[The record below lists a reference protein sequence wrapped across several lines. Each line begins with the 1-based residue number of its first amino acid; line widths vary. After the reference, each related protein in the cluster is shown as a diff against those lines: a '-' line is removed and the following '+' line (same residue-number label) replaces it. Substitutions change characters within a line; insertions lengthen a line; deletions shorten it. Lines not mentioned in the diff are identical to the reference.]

1 MGYIVTTRD
10 NITINGVSAR
20 YVGLCANMPQPVPP
34 AKQRYTAYN
43 VGGDTDFV
51 DVDDSY
57 ENVSYTVSLRRLLQ
71 PQDLRGG
78 DVYAWLAG
86 ANRLELTRNPG
97 RYYRVQAVDA
107 VDPTAPEQLRGQEVG
122 FRITFLLAP
131 FAYHT
136 ENTPVTMGLDP
147 EIINPGTRYSRP
159 LYKITHSGTGCNL
172 VVNGEILTVKPW
184 TSKNGLTTLPPSPIW
199 IDAERMVAYTIS
211 GTDMINATK
220 YTDGAFPFLNPGR
233 NTAYTTGDSLEITG
247 NWRDY

>member
-20 YVGLCANMPQPVPP
+20 SVGLCMDMPQPVPP

-57 ENVSYTVSLRRLLQ
+57 DNVSYTVSLRRLLQ

-97 RYYRVQAVDA
+97 RYYRIKVVDA
-107 VDPTAPEQLRGQEVG
+107 VEPTAPEQLRGQEVG
-122 FRITFLLAP
+122 FRVTFLLAP

-147 EIINPGTRYSRP
+147 VITNPGTRYSRP
-159 LYKITHSGTGCNL
+159 LYKITHSGACQL
-172 VVNGEILTVKPW
+172 VVNNQHLKIYSTA
-184 TSKNGLTTLPPSPIW
+184 PSPIF
-199 IDAERMVAYTIS
+199 IDAEKMFAYSSTNQ
-211 GTDMINATK
+211 NATAD
-220 YTDGAFPFLNPGR
+220 TEGLFPFLEAGE
-233 NTAYTTGDSLEITG
+233 NTVYTTGDSTLEITG